1 MSCLLMGLGHPTL
14 LPGGWT
20 RLGLFPAPLCLTPR
34 PGLACLPTTLSL
46 PSAWRAGA
54 WDSARGALGLLTHRL
69 GAPAK
74 LWVRSSHDT
83 CSGGPEVKHLLQPLP
98 VSMATAHSPRETLNP
113 TAKGRDPEGT

>member
-34 PGLACLPTTLSL
+34 PGLACLPATLSL

-69 GAPAK
+69 
-74 LWVRSSHDT
+74 R
-83 CSGGPEVKHLLQPLP
+83 
-98 VSMATAHSPRETLNP
+98 SPRHALGKELTWGMTQALEDQ
-113 TAKGRDPEGT
+113 R